1 MKLNEKIGHFI
12 RNARISKGLSEK
24 ELASLIS
31 VSQQQISRY
40 ERGISTLSIESIL
53 RLLNVLN
60 IPFDEF
66 SNKVIKPEQNRLF
79 NLLIDEL
86 ETDGVIH
93 VGNLKNT

>member
-1 MKLNEKIGHFI
+1 MKLNEKIGRFI
-12 RNARISKGLSEK
+12 RNARIGKGLSEK

-40 ERGISTLSIESIL
+40 ERGISTLSIENIL
-53 RLLNVLN
+53 RILNALN
-60 IPFDEF
+60 IHFDEF
-66 SNKVIKPEQNRLF
+66 SSMVIKPEQNRLF

>member
-1 MKLNEKIGHFI
+1 MKLNEKIGNFI
-12 RNARISKGLSEK
+12 RNARVSKGLSEK

-40 ERGISTLSIESIL
+40 ERGISTLSIENIL
-53 RLLNVLN
+53 IILNALN

-66 SNKVIKPEQNRLF
+66 SNKIIKPEQNRLF
-79 NLLIDEL
+79 YLLIDEL

-93 VGNLKNT
+93 VGNLKNI

>member
-1 MKLNEKIGHFI
+1 MKLNEKIGIFI

-31 VSQQQISRY
+31 ISQQQISRY
-40 ERGISTLSIESIL
+40 ERGISTLSIENIL

-60 IPFDEF
+60 IPLDEF